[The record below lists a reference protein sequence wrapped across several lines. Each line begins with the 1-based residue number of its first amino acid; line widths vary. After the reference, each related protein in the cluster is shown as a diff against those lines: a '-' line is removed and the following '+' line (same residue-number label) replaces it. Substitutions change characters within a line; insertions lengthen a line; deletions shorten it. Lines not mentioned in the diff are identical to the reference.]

1 MIEQSDYLII
11 GAGIIGLAIARELKL
26 RNAAASITI
35 IEKEPDVAYHSSG
48 RNSGVLHAGFYYSAD
63 SLKAKFTRDGNLAMK
78 NFCRQKGLKLN
89 ECEKV
94 VVAKDESELEP
105 LYELERRGKRNGV
118 DVKIITEAEMKE
130 IDPNARTFKFAL
142 YSPSTATVDPTE
154 LNKAVRDE
162 LLEQGVKFLFN
173 EGYKRKIDGNTI
185 ETRSGKRLSANKLIN
200 TAGLYADKIARD
212 FGFSRQY
219 TIIPFKGIYLK
230 YTKKDKPIRTNIYPV
245 PNLKN
250 PFLGVHYTI
259 TVDGTIKIGP
269 TSIPAFWR
277 ENYRGMDNFN
287 AGELGNVL
295 GWESRLFLSNA
306 FGFRGLAFDEMK
318 KYNKSYFV
326 NLATSMVH
334 HIDKSGFTEWSKPG
348 IRAQLLNTKTLELV
362 MDFVVEG
369 DQATIHVL
377 NAVSPAFTCSF
388 PFAKWVVDNYVEKNV
403 TSDSENMNQKNFKLQ
418 DSLFNIRYSIL

>member
-1 MIEQSDYLII
+1 MTESSDYLII
-11 GAGIIGLAIARELKL
+11 GAGIIGLAIAREIKS
-26 RNAAASITI
+26 RHPKASITI

-63 SLKAKFTRDGNLAMK
+63 SLKAKFTRDGNAAMK
-78 NFCRQKGLKLN
+78 DFCRAKGLKLN

-105 LYELERRGKRNGV
+105 LYELDRRGKRNGV
-118 DVKIITEAEMKE
+118 DVKIITEAEMRD
-130 IDPNARTFKFAL
+130 IDPNAKTFKYAL

-162 LLEQGVKFLFN
+162 LLAGDVKILFSD
-173 EGYKRKIDGNTI
+173 GYKCKVDGNTI
-185 ETRSGKRLSANKLIN
+185 ETLSGKHLSAKKVIN

-212 FGFSRQY
+212 FGFSQHY

-230 YTKKDKPIRTNIYPV
+230 YTKKDKPIKTNIYPV

-277 ENYRGMDNFN
+277 ENYKGMDNFKV
-287 AGELGNVL
+287 GELGNVL
-295 GWESRLFLSNA
+295 GWESRLFMSNA
-306 FGFRGLAFDEMK
+306 FGFRGLAFEEMK

-334 HIDKSGFTEWSKPG
+334 NIDKSGFTEWSKPG

-369 DQATIHVL
+369 DGTTIHVL

-388 PFAKWVVDNYVEKNV
+388 PFAKWVVDNYVER
-403 TSDSENMNQKNFKLQ
+403 EE
-418 DSLFNIRYSIL
+418 FNK

>member
-1 MIEQSDYLII
+1 MTLQSDYLII
-11 GAGIIGLAIARELKL
+11 GAGIIGLAIARELKS
-26 RNAAASITI
+26 RKPVATVTI

-63 SLKAKFTRDGNLAMK
+63 SLKAKFTRDGNFAMK
-78 NFCRQKGLKLN
+78 DFCRQKGLKLN
-89 ECEKV
+89 ECQKL

-105 LYELERRGKRNGV
+105 LYELDRRGKRNGV
-118 DVKIITEAEMKE
+118 DVKIITEVEMKE
-130 IDPNARTFKFAL
+130 IDPNAKTFQFAL
-142 YSPSTATVDPTE
+142 YSPNTATVDPTE

-162 LLEQGVKFLFN
+162 LLANGVNILFS
-173 EGYKRKIDGNTI
+173 EAYKRKVDGNTI
-185 ETRSGKRLSANKLIN
+185 ETTSGKLLSATKIIN

-212 FGFSRQY
+212 FGFSQQY

-230 YTKKDKPIRTNIYPV
+230 YTKKDKPIKTNIYPV

-277 ENYRGMDNFN
+277 ENYKGMDNFK

-295 GWESRLFLSNA
+295 SWEARLFLSNA

-334 HIDKSGFTEWSKPG
+334 TIDKSGFTEWSKPG

-369 DQATIHVL
+369 DTTTIHVL

-388 PFAKWVVDNYVEKNV
+388 PFAKWVVDNYVE
-403 TSDSENMNQKNFKLQ
+403 T
-418 DSLFNIRYSIL
+418 I

>member
-1 MIEQSDYLII
+1 MTEQSDYLII
-11 GAGIIGLAIARELKL
+11 GAGIIGLAIARELKM
-26 RNAAASITI
+26 RHPGASISI

-63 SLKAKFTRDGNLAMK
+63 SLKAKFTRDGNAAMK
-78 NFCRQKGLKLN
+78 DFCRRKGLKMN
-89 ECEKV
+89 ECQKV

-105 LYELERRGKRNGV
+105 LYELDRRGKRNGV

-130 IDPNARTFKFAL
+130 IDPNARTFKYAL

-162 LLEQGVKFLFN
+162 LLANGVKIFFS
-173 EGYKRKIDGNTI
+173 EGYKRNIEGNTI
-185 ETRSGKRLSANKLIN
+185 ETTTGRMFSANKLIN

-212 FGFSRQY
+212 FGFSQQY

-230 YTKKDKPIRTNIYPV
+230 YTKKDKPIKTNIYPV

-259 TVDGTIKIGP
+259 TVDGVIKIGP

-277 ENYRGMDNFN
+277 ENYQGMDNFK

-306 FGFRGLAFDEMK
+306 FGFRALAYEEMK

-326 NLATSMVH
+326 GLAAGMVH
-334 HIDKSGFTEWSKPG
+334 NIDKSGFTEWSKPG

-369 DQATIHVL
+369 DNSTIHVL

-388 PFAKWVVDNYVEKNV
+388 PFAKWVVDNYVEKN
-403 TSDSENMNQKNFKLQ
+403 SGINEK
-418 DSLFNIRYSIL
+418 

>member
-1 MIEQSDYLII
+1 MTEQSDYLII
-11 GAGIIGLAIARELKL
+11 GAGIIGLAIARELHL
-26 RNAAASITI
+26 RRPSATITM

-63 SLKAKFTRDGNLAMK
+63 SLKAKFTRDGNFAMK
-78 NFCRQKGLKLN
+78 DFCRQKGLKLN
-89 ECEKV
+89 ECQKV

-105 LYELERRGKRNGV
+105 LYELDRRGKRNGV
-118 DVKIITEAEMKE
+118 DVKIITEAEMKD

-142 YSPSTATVDPTE
+142 YSPNTATVDPTE
-154 LNKAVRDE
+154 VNKALRDE
-162 LLEQGVKFLFN
+162 LLHNGVKIHFN
-173 EGYKRKIDGNTI
+173 QGYKRRVDGNTI
-185 ETRSGKRLSANKLIN
+185 ETTGGMILSAGKVIN
-200 TAGLYADKIARD
+200 AAGLYADRIAKD
-212 FGFSRQY
+212 FSFSQQY

-230 YTKKDKPIRTNIYPV
+230 YTKKDKPIKTNIYPV
-245 PNLKN
+245 PNLRN

-277 ENYRGMDNFN
+277 ENYKGMDNFK

-306 FGFRGLAFDEMK
+306 FGFRGLAFEEMK
-318 KYNKSYFV
+318 KYSKSYFV
-326 NLATSMVH
+326 KLATSMVH
-334 HIDKSGFTEWSKPG
+334 QIDPSGFTEWSKPG

-369 DQATIHVL
+369 DNNTIHVL

-388 PFAKWVVDNYVEKNV
+388 PFSAWVVENYIEK
-403 TSDSENMNQKNFKLQ
+403 Q
-418 DSLFNIRYSIL
+418 

>member
-1 MIEQSDYLII
+1 MNGRADYLII
-11 GAGIIGLAIARELKL
+11 GAGIIGLAIARELRSRYPK
-26 RNAAASITI
+26 AEII
-35 IEKEPDVAYHSSG
+35 VIEKEPDVAYHSSG

-63 SLKAKFTRDGNLAMK
+63 SLKAKFTREGNFAMK
-78 NFCRQKGLKLN
+78 EFCRQKGLKLN
-89 ECEKV
+89 ECQKLV
-94 VVAKDESELEP
+94 VTKDESELEA
-105 LYELERRGKRNGV
+105 LYELDRRGKLNGV
-118 DVKIITEAEMKE
+118 DVKIISAEEMKE
-130 IDPNARTFKFAL
+130 VDPNARTFRYAL
-142 YSPSTATVDPTE
+142 YSPNTATVDPTE
-154 LNKAVRDE
+154 VNKAIRDE
-162 LLEQGVKFLFN
+162 LQASGVKFLFG
-173 EGYKRKIDGNTI
+173 EAYRKKVDGNTI
-185 ETRSGKRLSANKLIN
+185 ETASGKILQAGKIIN
-200 TAGLYADKIARD
+200 TAGLYADKIAKD
-212 FGFSRQY
+212 FGYSRHF

-277 ENYRGMDNFN
+277 ENYKGFDHFR
-287 AGELGNVL
+287 AGELGNIL
-295 GWESRLFLSNA
+295 GWESRLFMSNA

-326 NLATSMVH
+326 NLAMDMVH
-334 HIDKSGFTEWSKPG
+334 HIDKSGFTEWSRPG

-369 DQATIHVL
+369 DQTTTHVL

-388 PFAKWVVDNYVEKNV
+388 PFAKWVVDHYIEQ
-403 TSDSENMNQKNFKLQ
+403 SEVK
-418 DSLFNIRYSIL
+418 I